1 MYFRKLKGLC
11 ALPAALPLF
20 LFLCCA
26 TAAHAAGQEAG
37 TVVSVTPG
45 AFVERDG
52 QRMPLEAKAAIYA
65 GDVLVTDATGRLR
78 AWMRDETTLSLGSD
92 TEFEI
97 EAYDDTGDKPV
108 FTSRMTGLA
117 RMLTGKI
124 SKANPEGFR
133 VATPQATVGIR
144 GTILSVR
151 AGGGKTTVFV
161 ENTLRQVVVNGVTV
175 PSGSKAEVPAAG
187 AAPRVSPMTPA
198 DRQELGAS
206 LAARGDNS
214 GPGGGAGGASS
225 GVMAAASSSAAPAA
239 AASAPAGLNVDNMLA
254 DSSSALSQAIALH
267 QEATVTGSLVG
278 GNTEATSNWSG
289 SYTLSGVNLASGAF
303 RSGAMMLHE
312 NNGAGDFNLSG
323 GAGVLS
329 NSDSNY
335 DLSGTFSSA
344 SAGSIAATGFMI
356 GTVHEGRFGA
366 QSSNNTRVV
375 GQKYWSTSV
384 TH

>member
-267 QEATVTGSLVG
+267 QEATVTG
-278 GNTEATSNWSG
+278 
-289 SYTLSGVNLASGAF
+289 
-303 RSGAMMLHE
+303 
-312 NNGAGDFNLSG
+312 
-323 GAGVLS
+323 
-329 NSDSNY
+329 
-335 DLSGTFSSA
+335 
-344 SAGSIAATGFMI
+344 
-356 GTVHEGRFGA
+356 
-366 QSSNNTRVV
+366 
-375 GQKYWSTSV
+375 
-384 TH
+384 